1 MHTNILLEKLI
12 EGVLREISK
21 LGLCSELN
29 CQYRRIYNRFKN
41 FAEKRNMDCFSPALI
56 ESFLADIEQKYMTG
70 QFGRLRRN
78 HLRRAALLLQD
89 YVRDEVIEWKIYVD
103 NPKPMPTSQEFLLLC
118 SRFIDN
124 LEFYGR
130 SENTIQ
136 SSKNLVRQFL
146 LFLEDSGCTS
156 LLMTHPDMVPSFFQH
171 LLATYNPTSIRTV
184 ASHIRSFLRF
194 AEGGERLLPLVPS
207 HCARNK
213 PIIPILTEKE
223 DYALKNVLHTR
234 QVLLRDKS
242 IILLSLRTGLRAV
255 DIVGIKLKDIDWVND
270 AISIIQSK
278 TGKSFKIP
286 LSVDVGNVLSSYIL
300 NERPKTDNP
309 YVFLRSLAPFRPLS
323 GHSTCYAV
331 VRKTFHQAGIRLG
344 NERKGIHV
352 IRHSAASRMLSKG
365 VPVTTISSMLGH
377 SNKTSTDIY
386 LTTDIESMR
395 SCAID
400 LSEIPMHCEGLI

>member
-1 MHTNILLEKLI
+1 M
-12 EGVLREISK
+12 
-21 LGLCSELN
+21 
-29 CQYRRIYNRFKN
+29 
-41 FAEKRNMDCFSPALI
+41 
-56 ESFLADIEQKYMTG
+56 
-70 QFGRLRRN
+70 
-78 HLRRAALLLQD
+78 LLQD
-89 YVRDEVIEWKIYVD
+89 YVRDEAIEWKIYVD
-103 NPKPMPTSQEFLLLC
+103 NPKPMPTSQDFLLLY
-118 SRFIDN
+118 SRFIGN

-130 SENTIQ
+130 SKNTIE

-146 LFLEDSGCTS
+146 LFLEDNGFITLS
-156 LLMTHPDMVPSFFQH
+156 MTPPKMVPSFFQH
-171 LLATYNPTSIRTV
+171 LLATYSPTSIRTV

-194 AEGGERLLPLVPS
+194 AEGGERFLPLVPY
-207 HCARNK
+207 HCTRNK
-213 PIIPILTEKE
+213 LIIPILTEKE
-223 DYALKNVLHTR
+223 YEALKSVLQTGE
-234 QVLLRDKS
+234 VSLRDKA

-255 DIVGIKLKDIDWVND
+255 DIVGMKLEDIDWVND

-278 TGKSFKIP
+278 TGNPFKIP
-286 LSVDVGNVLSSYIL
+286 LTADVGNVLSSYIL

-309 YVFLRSLAPFRPLS
+309 YVFLRSLAPFRALS

-386 LTTDIESMR
+386 LTTDTESMR

-400 LSEIPMHCEGLI
+400 LSEIPMHCKGLI